1 MTPREQLTENL
12 IITPGQN
19 LTSRELGL
27 LTCMAEGYTPPETAQ
42 ALGLH
47 EEALPLVE
55 GRIRG
60 KLGARS
66 QAHMIARAFVL
77 GVLRPRHL
85 MVLSIAAA
93 IGYSALTYLN
103 RSNDDLGARINMAT
117 EHLGPATVDP
127 HYVELRN
134 RRGH

>member
-1 MTPREQLTENL
+1 MTTREQVSENL

-19 LTSRELGL
+19 LTQRELGL
-27 LTCMAEGYTPPETAQ
+27 LACMAEGYTMPEQAQ
-42 ALGLH
+42 ATGLH

-60 KLGARS
+60 KLGART

-85 MVLSIAAA
+85 MIIGLAAGL
-93 IGYSALTYLN
+93 GYSALTYLN
-103 RSNDDLGARINMAT
+103 HNNADLGSRIDMAT
-117 EHLGPATVDP
+117 EHMGAATVDP